1 MRIALFPGSFDPITL
16 GHQSLVMRALPMF
29 DKIVVAVGTNTSKNY
44 LFEETKRLEMVRKTF
59 ENLPKIE
66 VVSYTGLTVDF
77 CNQIGAQ
84 FILRGLRNS
93 NDFEYERAI
102 ADMNQALYPQIET
115 VFLITQPQYSSISS
129 TIVREIIKSN
139 GNAVQFLPKGIL

>member
-44 LFEETKRLEMVRKTF
+44 LFGEPKRLEMVRKTF

-66 VVSYTGLTVDF
+66 VVSYTGLTVGF

-102 ADMNQALYPQIET
+102 ADINQALYPQI
-115 VFLITQPQYSSISS
+115 
-129 TIVREIIKSN
+129 
-139 GNAVQFLPKGIL
+139 